1 MQIAR
6 EVGFKRI
13 IKYGLFTCWQ
23 AIFDL
28 LPFSPL
34 RIFWLKVGG
43 ANVGVNTV
51 IDKIDFFNLDRTGL
65 TGLTVGQRCFIG
77 RDALLDLAGKITLE
91 DWVTVSPRVTILSHL
106 TVGFL
111 HHPLLRVYPSQVGST
126 RLQSGCFIGVNA
138 TILHSLTI
146 GHQAVVAA
154 GSVVTTDI
162 PPKALAAGSPAQIKK
177 HLP

>member
-1 MQIAR
+1 MQIIQ
-6 EVGFKRI
+6 EVGLKRVFK
-13 IKYGLFTCWQ
+13 YAVFSFWQ

-34 RIFWLKVGG
+34 RIFWLKLAG
-43 ANVGVNTV
+43 ANIGINTV

-65 TGLTVGQRCFIG
+65 TGLTIGRRCFIG

-106 TVGFL
+106 TVGFSR
-111 HHPLLRVYPSQVGST
+111 HPLLRAYPSQVGST

-138 TILHSLTI
+138 TILHNLTV
-146 GHQAVVAA
+146 GSRAVVAA

-162 PPKALAAGSPAQIKK
+162 PPQALAAGSPAQVKK
-177 HLP
+177 RLP